1 MNILLGYSILFNIEF
16 RHYDVFTNL
25 KEVDICPV
33 KFITRSINFILETNF
48 CNFKAITFKN
58 PTDGCSFFRIAITMI
73 THQNAIVSTP
83 FDESIRV
90 TKYIVFMLSPRYDDN
105 RVSKF

>member
-16 RHYDVFTNL
+16 RHYDVFANL

-33 KFITRSINFILETNF
+33 KFITRRSNFILKSHF
-48 CNFKAITFKN
+48 SYLKAIVFKN
-58 PTDGCSFFRIAITMI
+58 PTNNCCFFRTAITMI

-105 RVSKF
+105 RVSNF